1 MEGTDNDGVRS
12 SVGHERPTPLASRQP
27 RGAFDERD
35 TRSMTYLTKRCMTAP
50 ESPRDAF
57 EVVVACANFGA
68 DPAADDVIAE
78 PSLDSG
84 YSNPVID

>member
-1 MEGTDNDGVRS
+1 
-12 SVGHERPTPLASRQP
+12 
-27 RGAFDERD
+27 
-35 TRSMTYLTKRCMTAP
+35 MTYLTKRCMTAP